1 MLDAGMLWQVQHVDS
16 RGRNGLHYLVRFH
29 GLKTDVIQIACSGAA
44 GAAAARMGY
53 ASDGPTNNELFARP
67 STHRLLALHILCRNF
82 PRQHLAIEAVA
93 AAFTGAAQ
101 VRDHTG
107 HPTPF

>member
-67 STHRLLALHILCRNF
+67 STHRLLAKLKISHITQTSQKCHKSN
-82 PRQHLAIEAVA
+82 A
-93 AAFTGAAQ
+93 
-101 VRDHTG
+101 
-107 HPTPF
+107 